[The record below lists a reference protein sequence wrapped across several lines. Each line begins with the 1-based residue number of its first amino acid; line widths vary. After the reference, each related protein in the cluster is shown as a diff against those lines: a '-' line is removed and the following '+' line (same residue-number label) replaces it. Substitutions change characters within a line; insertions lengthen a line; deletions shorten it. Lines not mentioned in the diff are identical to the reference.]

1 MSGNDDD
8 SEKSFD
14 PTPQKLLKA
23 RKKGEVAK
31 SNDLT
36 MVAGFSGLVL
46 ALLIAGPIAVRQLGN
61 LLMVLLDQPDRISAL
76 LVSGPSSALV
86 GGVLATGFTPVV
98 TVFAIPAAAVLLCLF
113 AQRAMVFAP
122 DKLKPRMSRISIVSN
137 AKNKFGRAGL
147 FEFAKSFTKL
157 LIYCICLA
165 LFLHGN
171 LATILTASAMPV
183 LASVPLMVS
192 LLFRFMFIVVAVA
205 LAIGSIDFAWQYAE
219 HIRKNRMSRK
229 EIQDE
234 TKDSEGDPHIKQQR
248 RQKAQDIATNQMMAD
263 VPNADVVIVNPTHYA
278 VALTWSR
285 APALR
290 RCALPRVL
298 TRLRRPFARPHP
310 RPGFRCILTR
320 QQRGRCML
328 PWISASRFQKSITVR
343 SQPLF
348 ALPRRCAKGQRDK
361 LDDTQYP
368 FGPVVSHRCHFRP
381 RIPKPAPDPGRR
393 APHSEPTCQ
402 TGQTAA
408 AGPGRK
414 HPERQLCDHRN

>member
-1 MSGNDDD
+1 MSGSDDD

-46 ALLIAGPIAVRQLGN
+46 ALLVAGPIAVRQLGN

-183 LASVPLMVS
+183 LASVPLMMS

-248 RQKAQDIATNQMMAD
+248 RQKAQEIATNQMMAD

-285 APALR
+285 APGAAPVCVAKGVDEIAAAIRTAASQAGVPLHSDPPTARALH
-290 RCALPRVL
+290 ATVDIGQQISEEHY
-298 TRLRRPFARPHP
+298 RPVAAAIRFAEAMRK
-310 RPGFRCILTR
+310 R
-320 QQRGRCML
+320 
-328 PWISASRFQKSITVR
+328 
-343 SQPLF
+343 
-348 ALPRRCAKGQRDK
+348 AKGQV
-361 LDDTQYP
+361 
-368 FGPVVSHRCHFRP
+368 G
-381 RIPKPAPDPGRR
+381 
-393 APHSEPTCQ
+393 
-402 TGQTAA
+402 
-408 AGPGRK
+408 
-414 HPERQLCDHRN
+414 